1 MPPYTLKIIQK
12 RNYKNLKMH
21 FCNSSTLLISA
32 PKHITKKEC
41 LKFLEENRQWI
52 DTQYHSLQEKYNIN
66 LPRNQFFIFGEWK
79 NFSDSHTQ
87 SLWEQSLSQ
96 DSTKH
101 TKNQLIAYYK
111 NMLDSYLQIRIPHFA
126 NIMNLFPNKILYG
139 KSYKQLACCYK
150 HTKNLRFSIR
160 LALMPHWVIDSI
172 IIHELAHLR
181 FPHHQKEF
189 WNLISLYDKE
199 PKKLHQ
205 WLKENHTLL
214 YFLHH
219 NLFKS

>member
-1 MPPYTLKIIQK
+1 MLPYTLKIIQK

-41 LKFLEENRQWI
+41 LRFLEENRQWI

-87 SLWEQSLSQ
+87 SLWEQSFSQ

-101 TKNQLIAYYK
+101 TKNQLI
-111 NMLDSYLQIRIPHFA
+111 D
-126 NIMNLFPNKILYG
+126 
-139 KSYKQLACCYK
+139 
-150 HTKNLRFSIR
+150 
-160 LALMPHWVIDSI
+160 
-172 IIHELAHLR
+172 
-181 FPHHQKEF
+181 
-189 WNLISLYDKE
+189 
-199 PKKLHQ
+199 
-205 WLKENHTLL
+205 
-214 YFLHH
+214 
-219 NLFKS
+219 